1 MQEKQEMDSIPGLGK
16 PLGKGNSKS
25 LQHSCLEN
33 SMDRGAWRATVNGT
47 AKRWTQLSTL
57 LTNYGQGLILAL
69 TETLQNHR
77 SAKKCRLIFQL
88 QQLINILA
96 SLFI

>member
-1 MQEKQEMDSIPGLGK
+1 MHIVKNRLPMQEKQEMDSIPGLGK
-16 PLGKGNSKS
+16 PLGKGNHNS

-47 AKRWTQLSTL
+47 AKRWTRLSKLLTKL

-69 TETLQNHR
+69 TETL
-77 SAKKCRLIFQL
+77 
-88 QQLINILA
+88 
-96 SLFI
+96 